1 MSYRLPPLS
10 TFRTF
15 EAAARHLS
23 FKKAAAE
30 LNVTPSAV
38 SQQIKTLETYLGIE
52 LFQRSSNTLQL
63 TEHGVSMIPNVR
75 EGLECF
81 VAGVESTRRVR
92 SLGLN
97 VSAPPS
103 FATRWLVHHVAG
115 FSAAHPN
122 IAIRITSNLNNIDGP
137 EALAKMTSK
146 PVDPRWN
153 DVEVAIR
160 FGSGEYPGCRV
171 ERLFLP
177 EYVLVCSPSL
187 MESDTPLRS
196 LRDLRKQVLIHDEM
210 IPDVGKRPSWH
221 EWMKLAK
228 VRGIDTESGPRY
240 SNSVLVHEAVLEG
253 QGVAL
258 VIKQHIEADVAMGR
272 LVIPFPITL
281 PSAYSYYMVIS
292 KKDISKAVVQA
303 FREWINAEIT
313 ATSSRP

>member
-1 MSYRLPPLS
+1 MAYRLPPLS

-23 FKKAAAE
+23 FRKAAEE

-38 SQQIKTLETYLGIE
+38 SQQIKKLESYLGVE
-52 LFQRSSNTLQL
+52 LFQRCSNSLQL
-63 TEHGVSMIPNVR
+63 SAHGVSMIPEIR

-81 VAGVESTRRVR
+81 VAGVESTRRVCSR
-92 SLGLN
+92 SLN

-115 FSAAHPN
+115 FTAVHPN
-122 IAIRITSNLNNIDGP
+122 IAMRITSNIHNIDDP
-137 EALAKMTSK
+137 EALVKMTSK
-146 PVDPRWN
+146 PIDPRR
-153 DVEVAIR
+153 DDGEVAIR
-160 FGSGEYPGCRV
+160 FGTGDYPGYWV
-171 ERLFLP
+171 ERLLKP

-187 MESDTPLRS
+187 MTSDRPLRS
-196 LRDLRKQVLIHDEM
+196 LQDLRKMVLIHDEM

-221 EWMKLAK
+221 AWMKLAK
-228 VRGIDTESGPRY
+228 VRGIDAESGPRY

-253 QGVAL
+253 QGIAL

-281 PSAYSYYMVIS
+281 PSAYSYYIVIS
-292 KKDISKAVVQA
+292 KKDVSKEGVQA
-303 FREWINAEIT
+303 FREWINLEIAEK
-313 ATSSRP
+313 SGV